1 MRPMFVVSAGVTLLL
16 IASGPGSA
24 VAGNRGRTRG
34 TQSAADSSK
43 DKETS
48 ASFNRQFQWEE
59 KVVGPKDKGVD
70 HEKIAAL
77 QEQGRRE
84 DEARRRE
91 GQPKKTPRADG
102 IGGPASATL
111 PTMDIEK
118 PAPAGSIRSPMRKAS
133 YTPPPPR
140 RRDDIDNALADNSG
154 GPEPGT
160 SGQDGLGKLLAGPS
174 RPAARP
180 TARHATR
187 AKHARAHARR
197 RR

>member
-16 IASGPGSA
+16 IAAGPGSA
-24 VAGNRGRTRG
+24 LAGGRGRARSA
-34 TQSAADSSK
+34 QSAADAGK

-48 ASFNRQFQWEE
+48 ASFNHQFQWEE

-70 HEKIAAL
+70 HEKIAAM

-84 DEARRRE
+84 EQAKRRDQGT

-118 PAPAGSIRSPMRKAS
+118 PAPAGSIRSPVRRAS
-133 YTPPPPR
+133 YTPPPR
-140 RRDDIDNALADNSG
+140 HHDDIDNVLAENSAG
-154 GPEPGT
+154 SASDSP
-160 SGQDGLGKLLAGPS
+160 SGQDGLSKLLASPS
-174 RPAARP
+174 RASARPAAK
-180 TARHATR
+180 R
-187 AKHARAHARR
+187 AKHSRARHRR
-197 RR
+197 R